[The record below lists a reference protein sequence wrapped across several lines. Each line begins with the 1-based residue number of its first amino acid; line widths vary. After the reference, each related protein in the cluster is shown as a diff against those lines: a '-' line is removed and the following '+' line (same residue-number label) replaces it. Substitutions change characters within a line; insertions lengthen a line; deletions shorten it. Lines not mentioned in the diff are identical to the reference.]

1 MPNDVSN
8 NAISAALAYRTAVE
22 DYGNFIDNTMRQF
35 GWQTKGTD
43 GQYSTLNAQNAFDPD
58 RIVQFDST
66 GSPFIDSEA
75 VIRATSEG
83 QYGTT
88 GAFAQAAQQ
97 GATQEAEAALGGRF
111 SGFGKGSGLMSQQRQ
126 LAEQSTKAQMS
137 GLSSQLMSGLFSK
150 YAGLGKQYQNVAAG
164 QAQDTAASAARR
176 ALMSSLYNM

>member
-1 MPNDVSN
+1 MANEVGN
-8 NAISAALAYRTAVE
+8 NAINAALAYRSAVE

-43 GQYSTLNAQNAFDPD
+43 GGYSTLNAQNAFDPD

-66 GSPFIDSEA
+66 GSPYVDTNAI
-75 VIRATSEG
+75 IQATSEG

-97 GATQEAEAALGGRF
+97 GASQEAQAALQGRMG
-111 SGFGKGSGLMSQQRQ
+111 GFGKGSGLMSQQRQ
-126 LAEQSTKAQMS
+126 LAEAATKGQMS
-137 GLSSQLMSGLFSK
+137 NLSSQFASGLFSK
-150 YAGLGKQYQNVAAG
+150 YANLGKQYQNVAAG
-164 QAQDTAASAARR
+164 QAQDTASSAARR

>member
-1 MPNDVSN
+1 MANEVGN
-8 NAISAALAYRTAVE
+8 NAINAALAYRSAVE

-43 GQYSTLNAQNAFDPD
+43 GQYSVLNAQNAFDPD

-66 GSPFIDSEA
+66 GSPYTDTAA
-75 VIRATSEG
+75 VMQAASGG

-88 GAFAQAAQQ
+88 GAFAQAAQK
-97 GATQEAEAALGGRF
+97 GASEEAATLLGGRMH
-111 SGFGKGSGLMSQQRQ
+111 GFGKGSGLMSQQRQ
-126 LAEQSTKAQMS
+126 LAEATTNAQMS

-150 YAGLGKQYQNVAAG
+150 YAGLGKQYQNVTAG
-164 QAQDTAASAARR
+164 QAQDAASSASRR